1 MKKKKLQDYS
11 DEELA
16 RMDYN
21 TKERL
26 ILEDKIHKI
35 VKYVLLAIIVIFLI
49 ITFFNSF
56 KTIPTGFV
64 GVKTRFGQVQNT
76 MLNEGLN
83 LKIPFIEKIVL
94 MDCRTQKTEYTM
106 EASSKDLQKISNYK
120 IAINYN
126 ITKDTANQL
135 YKSVGVDYKNIIVE
149 PAIQSVMKDSVA
161 NFTAEEL
168 ITKRSE
174 VAQFAL
180 DKLTEKFQNSGIT
193 LTGLDILDLSFSEEF
208 DTAVEQKQI
217 VEQETQKA
225 QYELEKARVENQK
238 KIENA
243 QADAEVMAAQN
254 SQITDNYL
262 RLKEIENQKAMI
274 EKWNGQLPNTMLND
288 GINGLFNIGQ

>member
-1 MKKKKLQDYS
+1 MKKKRLKDYT

-64 GVKTRFGQVQNT
+64 GVKTRFGQVQDT

>member
-1 MKKKKLQDYS
+1 MKKKKLKDYS

-64 GVKTRFGQVQNT
+64 GVKTRFGQVQDT

-83 LKIPFIEKIVL
+83 LKVPFIEKIVL

-106 EASSKDLQKISNYK
+106 EASSKDLQKISNFK
-120 IAINYN
+120 VAVNYN
-126 ITKDTANQL
+126 VVKDTANQL
-135 YKSVGVDYKNIIVE
+135 YKDVGIDYKTIIVE
-149 PAIQSVMKDSVA
+149 PAIQEAMKATIA
-161 NFTAEEL
+161 NYTAEEL
-168 ITKRSE
+168 ITKRNE
-174 VAQFAL
+174 VSAFAL
-180 DKLTEKFQNSGIT
+180 EALYNKLQDKGIQIT
-193 LTGLDILDLSFSEEF
+193 SLNIVDLSFSAEF
-208 DTAVEQKQI
+208 DAAVEQKQI

-225 QYELEKARVENQK
+225 QYELEKAKVENEK

-243 QADAEVMAAQN
+243 KAEAEVMAAQN
-254 SQITDNYL
+254 AQITDNYL

-274 EKWNGQLPNTMLND
+274 EKWNGQLPTTMTGSD
-288 GINGLFNIGQ
+288 VSSIFNVN

>member
-1 MKKKKLQDYS
+1 MEQTTKKVI
-11 DEELA
+11 
-16 RMDYN
+16 RW
-21 TKERL
+21 
-26 ILEDKIHKI
+26 IIIGVI
-35 VKYVLLAIIVIFLI
+35 VLFLI
-49 ITFFNSF
+49 ITICNSF
-56 KTIPTGFV
+56 KTIPTGYI
-64 GVKTRFGQVQNT
+64 GVKTRFGEVQST
-76 MLNEGLN
+76 MLNEGMN
-83 LKIPFIEKIVL
+83 FKIPYIEKIVL

-168 ITKRSE
+168 ITKRNEVSE
-174 VAQFAL
+174 FAL
-180 DKLTEKFQNSGIT
+180 NKLSPKLQENGIT
-193 LTGLDILDLSFSEEF
+193 LTSLNILDLSFSEEF

-225 QYELEKARVENQK
+225 QYELEKAKVENQK

-254 SQITDNYL
+254 AQITDNYL

-274 EKWNGQLPNTMLND
+274 EKWNGQLPTTMTGSD
-288 GINGLFNIGQ
+288 VSSIFNVN

>member
-1 MKKKKLQDYS
+1 MKKKKLKDYS

-64 GVKTRFGQVQNT
+64 GVKTRFGKVQDSVIQ
-76 MLNEGLN
+76 EGLN
-83 LKIPFIEKIVL
+83 LKVPYIEKIVKI
-94 MDCRTQKTEYTM
+94 DCRTQKTEYTM
-106 EASSKDLQKISNYK
+106 EASSKDLQKISNFK
-120 IAINYN
+120 VAVNYN
-126 ITKDTANQL
+126 VVKDTANQL
-135 YKSVGVDYKNIIVE
+135 YKDVGIDYKTIIVE
-149 PAIQSVMKDSVA
+149 PAIQEAMKATIA
-161 NFTAEEL
+161 NYTAEEL
-168 ITKRSE
+168 ITKRNE
-174 VAQFAL
+174 VSAFAL
-180 DKLTEKFQNSGIT
+180 EALYNKLQDKGIQIT
-193 LTGLDILDLSFSEEF
+193 SLNIVDLSFSAEF
-208 DTAVEQKQI
+208 DAAVEQKQI

-225 QYELEKARVENQK
+225 QYELEKAKVENQK

-254 SQITDNYL
+254 AQITDNYL
-262 RLKEIENQKAMI
+262 KLKEIENQKAMI
-274 EKWNGQLPNTMLND
+274 EKWNGQLPTTMTGSD
-288 GINGLFNIGQ
+288 VSSIFNVN

>member
-1 MKKKKLQDYS
+1 MKKKRLKDYT

-35 VKYVLLAIIVIFLI
+35 VKYVLLTLIVIFLI

-64 GVKTRFGQVQNT
+64 GVKTRFGQVQDT

-262 RLKEIENQKAMI
+262 KLKEIENQKAMI
-274 EKWNGQLPNTMLND
+274 EKWNGQLPTTMTGSD
-288 GINGLFNIGQ
+288 VSSIFNVN

>member
-1 MKKKKLQDYS
+1 MKKKKLKDYS

-64 GVKTRFGQVQNT
+64 GVKTRFGQVQDT

-83 LKIPFIEKIVL
+83 LKVPFIEKIVL

-106 EASSKDLQKISNYK
+106 EASSKDLQKISNFK

-126 ITKDTANQL
+126 ITNDTANKL
-135 YKSVGVDYKNIIVE
+135 YRSVGVDYKSIIVE
-149 PAIQSVMKDSVA
+149 PAIQEAMKATVA
-161 NFTAEEL
+161 NYTAEEL
-168 ITKRSE
+168 ITKRNEVSE
-174 VAQFAL
+174 FAL
-180 DKLTEKFQNSGIT
+180 NKLSPKLQENGIT
-193 LTGLDILDLSFSEEF
+193 LTSLNILDLSFSEEF

-225 QYELEKARVENQK
+225 QYELEKAKVENQK

-274 EKWNGQLPNTMLND
+274 EKWNGQLPTTMTGSD
-288 GINGLFNIGQ
+288 VSSIFNVN

>member
-1 MKKKKLQDYS
+1 MKRKKLKDYTP
-11 DEELA
+11 EELS

-26 ILEDKIHKI
+26 ELEDKISKI
-35 VKYVLLAIIVIFLI
+35 VKWVLLAILLIFII

-64 GVKTRFGQVQNT
+64 GVKTRFGQVQDT

-106 EASSKDLQKISNYK
+106 EASSKDLQKISNFK

-126 ITKDTANQL
+126 ITSDTANKL
-135 YKSVGVDYKNIIVE
+135 YRSVGVDYKSIIVE
-149 PAIQSVMKDSVA
+149 PAIQEAMKATVA
-161 NFTAEEL
+161 NYTAEEL
-168 ITKRSE
+168 ITKRNEVSE
-174 VAQFAL
+174 FAL
-180 DKLTEKFQNSGIT
+180 NKLSPKLQENGIT
-193 LTGLDILDLSFSEEF
+193 LTSLNILDLSFSEEF

-225 QYELEKARVENQK
+225 QYELEKAKVENQK

-243 QADAEVMAAQN
+243 KADAEVMATQN
-254 SQITDNYL
+254 AQITENYL
-262 RLKEIENQKAMI
+262 KLKEIENQKAMI
-274 EKWNGQLPNTMLND
+274 EKWNGQLPTTMTGSDVSSIFNLNK
-288 GINGLFNIGQ
+288 

>member
-1 MKKKKLQDYS
+1 MKRKRLKDYTN
-11 DEELA
+11 EELRTMSHSEIEA
-16 RMDYN
+16 IKYH
-21 TKERL
+21 
-26 ILEDKIHKI
+26 DKI
-35 VKYVLLAIIVIFLI
+35 ASIIKWVIIGVIILI
-49 ITFFNSF
+49 AFITFFNSF
-56 KTIPTGFV
+56 KTIPTGFI
-64 GVKTRFGQVQNT
+64 GVKTRFGQVQDT

-106 EASSKDLQKISNYK
+106 EASSKDLQKISNFR

-126 ITKDTANQL
+126 ITSETANKL
-135 YKSVGVDYKNIIVE
+135 YRSVGVDYKSIIVE
-149 PAIQSVMKDSVA
+149 PAIQEAMKATVA
-161 NFTAEEL
+161 NYTAEEL
-168 ITKRSE
+168 ITKRNEVSE
-174 VAQFAL
+174 YAL
-180 DKLTEKFQNSGIT
+180 NKLSPKLQENGIT
-193 LTGLDILDLSFSEEF
+193 LTSLNILDLAFSEEF

-254 SQITDNYL
+254 AQITENYL

-274 EKWNGQLPNTMLND
+274 EKWQGTLPNTVLSENGVFSALN
-288 GINGLFNIGQ
+288 IN

>member
-1 MKKKKLQDYS
+1 MKRKKLKDYTP
-11 DEELA
+11 EELS

-26 ILEDKIHKI
+26 ELEDKISKI
-35 VKYVLLAIIVIFLI
+35 VKWVLLAILLIFII

-64 GVKTRFGQVQNT
+64 GVKTRFGQVQDT

-83 LKIPFIEKIVL
+83 LKVPFIEKIVL

-106 EASSKDLQKISNYK
+106 EASSKDLQKISNFK

-126 ITKDTANQL
+126 ITNDTANKL
-135 YKSVGVDYKNIIVE
+135 YRSVGVDYKSIIVE
-149 PAIQSVMKDSVA
+149 PAIQEAMKATVA
-161 NFTAEEL
+161 NYTAEEL
-168 ITKRSE
+168 ITKRNEVSE
-174 VAQFAL
+174 FAL
-180 DKLTEKFQNSGIT
+180 NKLSPKLQENGIT
-193 LTGLDILDLSFSEEF
+193 LTSLNILDLSFSEEF

-225 QYELEKARVENQK
+225 QYELEKAKVENQK

-243 QADAEVMAAQN
+243 KADAEVMATQN
-254 SQITDNYL
+254 AQITENYL
-262 RLKEIENQKAMI
+262 KLKEIENQKAMI
-274 EKWNGQLPNTMLND
+274 EKWNGQLPTTMTGSDVSSIFNLNK
-288 GINGLFNIGQ
+288 

>member
-1 MKKKKLQDYS
+1 MKRKRLKDYTN
-11 DEELA
+11 EEL
-16 RMDYN
+16 RTMSPSEIESIKYH
-21 TKERL
+21 
-26 ILEDKIHKI
+26 DKIVSI
-35 VKYVLLAIIVIFLI
+35 VKWVIIGVIILI
-49 ITFFNSF
+49 ALITFFNSF
-56 KTIPTGFV
+56 KSIPTGII
-64 GVKTRFGQVQNT
+64 GVKTRFGQVQDT

-168 ITKRSE
+168 ITKRNE

-180 DKLTEKFQNSGIT
+180 NKLTEKFQNSGIT
-193 LTGLDILDLSFSEEF
+193 LTGIDILDLSFSQEF

-254 SQITDNYL
+254 AQITDNYL

-274 EKWNGQLPNTMLND
+274 DKWQGTLPNTVLGENGIFSTLNID
-288 GINGLFNIGQ
+288 

>member
-1 MKKKKLQDYS
+1 MKRKKLKDYT

-16 RMDYN
+16 KMDYN
-21 TKERL
+21 TKEKLLREDYIYKTIKYI
-26 ILEDKIHKI
+26 IL
-35 VKYVLLAIIVIFLI
+35 VLIVIFVI

-64 GVKTRFGQVQNT
+64 GVKTRFGQVQDT

-83 LKIPFIEKIVL
+83 LKVPFIEKIVL

-106 EASSKDLQKISNYK
+106 EASSKDLQKISNFK

-126 ITKDTANQL
+126 ITNDTANKL
-135 YKSVGVDYKNIIVE
+135 YRSVGVDYKSIIVE
-149 PAIQSVMKDSVA
+149 PAIQEAMKATVA
-161 NFTAEEL
+161 NYTAEEL
-168 ITKRSE
+168 ITKRNEVSE
-174 VAQFAL
+174 FAL
-180 DKLTEKFQNSGIT
+180 NKLSPKLQENGIT
-193 LTGLDILDLSFSEEF
+193 LTSLNILDLAFSNEF

-254 SQITDNYL
+254 AQITDNYL
-262 RLKEIENQKAMI
+262 KLKEIENQKAMI
-274 EKWNGQLPNTMLND
+274 EKWNGQLPTTMTGSD
-288 GINGLFNIGQ
+288 VSSIFNVN

>member
-1 MKKKKLQDYS
+1 MKKKKLKDYS

-56 KTIPTGFV
+56 KTIPTGFI
-64 GVKTRFGQVQNT
+64 GVKTRFGQVQDT

-274 EKWNGQLPNTMLND
+274 EKWNGQLPTTMTGSD
-288 GINGLFNIGQ
+288 VSSIFNVN

>member
-1 MKKKKLQDYS
+1 MKRKKLKDYTP
-11 DEELA
+11 EELS

-26 ILEDKIHKI
+26 ELEDKISKI
-35 VKYVLLAIIVIFLI
+35 VKWVLLAILLIFII

-64 GVKTRFGQVQNT
+64 GVKTRFGQVQDT

-106 EASSKDLQKISNYK
+106 EASSKDLQKISNFK

-126 ITKDTANQL
+126 ITNDTANKL
-135 YKSVGVDYKNIIVE
+135 YRSVGVDYKSIIVE
-149 PAIQSVMKDSVA
+149 PAIQEAMKATVA
-161 NFTAEEL
+161 NYTAEEL
-168 ITKRSE
+168 ITKRNEVSE
-174 VAQFAL
+174 FAL
-180 DKLTEKFQNSGIT
+180 DKLSPKLQENGIT
-193 LTGLDILDLSFSEEF
+193 LTSLNILDLSFSEEF

-225 QYELEKARVENQK
+225 QYELEKAKVENQK

-243 QADAEVMAAQN
+243 KADAEVMATQN
-254 SQITDNYL
+254 AQITENYL
-262 RLKEIENQKAMI
+262 KLKEIENQKAMI
-274 EKWNGQLPNTMLND
+274 EKWNGQLPTTMTGSDVSSIFNLNK
-288 GINGLFNIGQ
+288 

>member
-1 MKKKKLQDYS
+1 MKKKRLKDYT

-35 VKYVLLAIIVIFLI
+35 VKYVLLILIVIFLI

-64 GVKTRFGQVQNT
+64 GVKTRFGQVQDT

-83 LKIPFIEKIVL
+83 LKVPFIEKIVL

-106 EASSKDLQKISNYK
+106 EASSKDLQKISNFK

-126 ITKDTANQL
+126 ITNDTANKL
-135 YKSVGVDYKNIIVE
+135 YRSVGVDYKAIIVE
-149 PAIQSVMKDSVA
+149 PAIQEAMKATVA
-161 NFTAEEL
+161 NYTAEEL
-168 ITKRSE
+168 ITKRNEVSE
-174 VAQFAL
+174 FAL
-180 DKLTEKFQNSGIT
+180 NKLSPKLQENGIT
-193 LTGLDILDLSFSEEF
+193 LTSLNILDLSFSEEF

-225 QYELEKARVENQK
+225 QYELEKAKVENQK

-254 SQITDNYL
+254 AQITDNYL

-274 EKWNGQLPNTMLND
+274 EKWNGQLPTTMTGSD
-288 GINGLFNIGQ
+288 VSSIFNVN

>member
-1 MKKKKLQDYS
+1 MKKKKLKDYS

-56 KTIPTGFV
+56 KTIQTGFI
-64 GVKTRFGQVQNT
+64 GVKTRFGQVQDT

-180 DKLTEKFQNSGIT
+180 DRLTEKFQNSGIT

-274 EKWNGQLPNTMLND
+274 EKWNGQLPTTMTGSD
-288 GINGLFNIGQ
+288 VSSIFNVN

>member
-1 MKKKKLQDYS
+1 MKKKKLKDYS

-64 GVKTRFGQVQNT
+64 GVKTRFGQVQDT

-83 LKIPFIEKIVL
+83 LKVPFIEKIVL

-106 EASSKDLQKISNYK
+106 EASSKDLQKISNFK

-126 ITKDTANQL
+126 ITNDTANKL
-135 YKSVGVDYKNIIVE
+135 YRSVGVDYKSIIVE
-149 PAIQSVMKDSVA
+149 PAIQEAMKATVA
-161 NFTAEEL
+161 NYTAEEL
-168 ITKRSE
+168 ITKRNEVSE
-174 VAQFAL
+174 FAL
-180 DKLTEKFQNSGIT
+180 NKLSPKLQENGIT
-193 LTGLDILDLSFSEEF
+193 LTSLNILDLSFSEEF

-254 SQITDNYL
+254 AQITDNYL
-262 RLKEIENQKAMI
+262 KLKEIENQKAMI
-274 EKWNGQLPNTMLND
+274 EKWNGQLPTTMTGSD
-288 GINGLFNIGQ
+288 VSSIFNVN

>member
-1 MKKKKLQDYS
+1 MKKKKLKDYS

-64 GVKTRFGQVQNT
+64 GVKTRFRQVQDT

-254 SQITDNYL
+254 AQITDNYL

-274 EKWNGQLPNTMLND
+274 EKWNGQLPTTMTGSD
-288 GINGLFNIGQ
+288 VSSIFNVN

>member
-1 MKKKKLQDYS
+1 MKKKKLKDYS

-64 GVKTRFGQVQNT
+64 EVKTRFGQVQHT

>member
-1 MKKKKLQDYS
+1 MKKKKLKDYS

-26 ILEDKIHKI
+26 ILEDRIHKI

-64 GVKTRFGQVQNT
+64 GVKTRFGQVQDT

-262 RLKEIENQKAMI
+262 KLKEIENQKAMI

>member
-1 MKKKKLQDYS
+1 MKKKKLKDYS

-64 GVKTRFGQVQNT
+64 GVKTRFGQVQDT

-83 LKIPFIEKIVL
+83 LKVPFIEKIVL

-106 EASSKDLQKISNYK
+106 EASSKDLQKISNFK

-126 ITKDTANQL
+126 ITNDTANKL
-135 YKSVGVDYKNIIVE
+135 YRSVGVDYKSIIVE
-149 PAIQSVMKDSVA
+149 PAIQEAMKATVA
-161 NFTAEEL
+161 NYTAEEL
-168 ITKRSE
+168 ITKRNEVSE
-174 VAQFAL
+174 FAL
-180 DKLTEKFQNSGIT
+180 NKLSPKLQENGIT
-193 LTGLDILDLSFSEEF
+193 LTSLNILDLSFSEEF

-225 QYELEKARVENQK
+225 QYELEKAKVENQK

-254 SQITDNYL
+254 AQITDNYL
-262 RLKEIENQKAMI
+262 KLKEIENQKAMI
-274 EKWNGQLPNTMLND
+274 EKWNGQLPTTMTGSD
-288 GINGLFNIGQ
+288 VSSIFNIN

>member
-1 MKKKKLQDYS
+1 MKRKKLKDYT

-16 RMDYN
+16 KMDYN
-21 TKERL
+21 TKEKLLREDYIYKTIKYI
-26 ILEDKIHKI
+26 IL
-35 VKYVLLAIIVIFLI
+35 VLIVIFVI

-64 GVKTRFGQVQNT
+64 GVKTRFGQVQDT

-83 LKIPFIEKIVL
+83 LKVPFIEKIVL

-106 EASSKDLQKISNYK
+106 EASSKDLQKISNFK

-126 ITKDTANQL
+126 ITNDTANKL
-135 YKSVGVDYKNIIVE
+135 YRSVGVDYKSIIVE
-149 PAIQSVMKDSVA
+149 PAIQEAMKATVA
-161 NFTAEEL
+161 NYTAEEL
-168 ITKRSE
+168 ITKRNEVSE
-174 VAQFAL
+174 FAL
-180 DKLTEKFQNSGIT
+180 NKLSPKLQENGIT
-193 LTGLDILDLSFSEEF
+193 LTSLNILDLAFSNEF

-254 SQITDNYL
+254 AQITDNYL
-262 RLKEIENQKAMI
+262 KLKEIENQKAMI
-274 EKWNGQLPNTMLND
+274 EKWNGQLPTTITGSD
-288 GINGLFNIGQ
+288 VSSIFNVN

>member
-1 MKKKKLQDYS
+1 MKRKKLKDYT

-16 RMDYN
+16 KMDYN
-21 TKERL
+21 TKEKLLREDYIYKTIKYI
-26 ILEDKIHKI
+26 IL
-35 VKYVLLAIIVIFLI
+35 VLIVIFVI

-64 GVKTRFGQVQNT
+64 GVKTRFGQVQDT

-83 LKIPFIEKIVL
+83 LKVPFIEKIVL

-106 EASSKDLQKISNYK
+106 EASSKDLQKISNFK

-126 ITKDTANQL
+126 ITNDTANKL
-135 YKSVGVDYKNIIVE
+135 YRSVGVDYKSIIVE
-149 PAIQSVMKDSVA
+149 PAIQEAMKATVA
-161 NFTAEEL
+161 NYTAEEL
-168 ITKRSE
+168 ITKRNEVSE
-174 VAQFAL
+174 FAL
-180 DKLTEKFQNSGIT
+180 NKLSPKLQENGIT
-193 LTGLDILDLSFSEEF
+193 LTSLNILDLSFSEEF

-225 QYELEKARVENQK
+225 QYELEKAKVENQK

-254 SQITDNYL
+254 AQITDNYL

-274 EKWNGQLPNTMLND
+274 EKWNGQLPTTMTGSD
-288 GINGLFNIGQ
+288 VSSIFNVN

>member
-1 MKKKKLQDYS
+1 MKRKKLKDYTP
-11 DEELA
+11 EELS

-26 ILEDKIHKI
+26 ELEDKISKI
-35 VKYVLLAIIVIFLI
+35 VKWVLLAILLIFII

-64 GVKTRFGQVQNT
+64 GVKTRFGQVQDT

-83 LKIPFIEKIVL
+83 LKVPFIEKIVL

-106 EASSKDLQKISNYK
+106 EASSKDLQKISNFK

-126 ITKDTANQL
+126 ITNDTANKL
-135 YKSVGVDYKNIIVE
+135 YRSVGVDYKSIIVE
-149 PAIQSVMKDSVA
+149 PAIQEAMKATVA
-161 NFTAEEL
+161 NYTAEEL
-168 ITKRSE
+168 ITKRNEVSE
-174 VAQFAL
+174 FAL
-180 DKLTEKFQNSGIT
+180 DKLSPKLQENGIT
-193 LTGLDILDLSFSEEF
+193 LTSLNILDLSFSEEF

-225 QYELEKARVENQK
+225 QYELEKAKVENQK

-274 EKWNGQLPNTMLND
+274 EKWNGQLPTTMTGSD
-288 GINGLFNIGQ
+288 VSSIFNVN

>member
-1 MKKKKLQDYS
+1 MKKKKLKDYS

-56 KTIPTGFV
+56 KTIPTGFIE
-64 GVKTRFGQVQNT
+64 VKTRFGQVQDT

-274 EKWNGQLPNTMLND
+274 EKWNGQLPTTMTGSD
-288 GINGLFNIGQ
+288 VSSIFNVN

>member
-1 MKKKKLQDYS
+1 MKKKKLKDYS

-64 GVKTRFGQVQNT
+64 GVKTRFGQVQDT

-83 LKIPFIEKIVL
+83 LKVPFIEKIVL

-106 EASSKDLQKISNYK
+106 EASSKDLQKISNFR

-126 ITKDTANQL
+126 ITNDTANKL
-135 YKSVGVDYKNIIVE
+135 YRSVGVDYKSIIVE
-149 PAIQSVMKDSVA
+149 PAIQEAMKATVA
-161 NFTAEEL
+161 NYTAEEL
-168 ITKRSE
+168 ITKRNEVSE
-174 VAQFAL
+174 FAL
-180 DKLTEKFQNSGIT
+180 NKLSPKLQENGIT
-193 LTGLDILDLSFSEEF
+193 LTSLNILDLSFSEEF

-225 QYELEKARVENQK
+225 QYELEKAKVENQK

-254 SQITDNYL
+254 AQITDNYL

-274 EKWNGQLPNTMLND
+274 EKWNGQLPTTMTGSD
-288 GINGLFNIGQ
+288 VSSIFNVN

>member
-1 MKKKKLQDYS
+1 MKRKKLKDYT

-16 RMDYN
+16 KMDYN
-21 TKERL
+21 TKEKLLREDYIYKTIKYI
-26 ILEDKIHKI
+26 IL
-35 VKYVLLAIIVIFLI
+35 VLIVIFII

-64 GVKTRFGQVQNT
+64 GVKTRFGQVQDT

-83 LKIPFIEKIVL
+83 LKVPFIEKIVL

-106 EASSKDLQKISNYK
+106 EASSKDLQKISNFK

-126 ITKDTANQL
+126 ITSDTANKL
-135 YKSVGVDYKNIIVE
+135 YRSVGVDYKSIIVE
-149 PAIQSVMKDSVA
+149 PAIQEAMKATVA
-161 NFTAEEL
+161 NYTAEEL
-168 ITKRSE
+168 ITKRNEVSE
-174 VAQFAL
+174 FAL
-180 DKLTEKFQNSGIT
+180 DKLSPKLQENGIT
-193 LTGLDILDLSFSEEF
+193 LTSLNILDLSFSKEF

-225 QYELEKARVENQK
+225 QYELEKAKVENQK

-254 SQITDNYL
+254 AQITDNYL

-274 EKWNGQLPNTMLND
+274 EKWNGQLPTTMTGSD
-288 GINGLFNIGQ
+288 VSSIFNVN

>member
-1 MKKKKLQDYS
+1 MKKKRLKDYT

-35 VKYVLLAIIVIFLI
+35 VKYVLLTLIVIFLI

-64 GVKTRFGQVQNT
+64 GVKTRFGQVQDT

-83 LKIPFIEKIVL
+83 LKVPFIEKIVL

-106 EASSKDLQKISNYK
+106 EASSKDLQKISNFK
-120 IAINYN
+120 IAINYS
-126 ITKDTANQL
+126 ITNDTANKL
-135 YKSVGVDYKNIIVE
+135 YRSVGVDYKTIIVE
-149 PAIQSVMKDSVA
+149 PAIQEAMKATIA
-161 NFTAEEL
+161 NYTAEEL
-168 ITKRSE
+168 ITKRNEVSE
-174 VAQFAL
+174 FAL
-180 DKLTEKFQNSGIT
+180 NKLSPKLQENGIT
-193 LTGLDILDLSFSEEF
+193 LTSLNILDLSFSEEF
-208 DTAVEQKQI
+208 DKAVENKQI
-217 VEQETQKA
+217 VEQQTQQA

-254 SQITDNYL
+254 AQITDNYL

-274 EKWNGQLPNTMLND
+274 DKWSGNLPNTLLSD
-288 GINGLFNIGQ
+288 DISSIFNVN